1 MNQED
6 HYFNEVYRTID
17 EIFSYLRKKWNI
29 QIIKGLFCDCKHFK
43 DFLEQ
48 HPTLSS
54 KVLAERL
61 KELEDEGIIEKRVI
75 NSGLTQTEYYLTE
88 KGRRLNK
95 IIFELF
101 DFALDEV
108 MRDEK
113 DSKLKGESKE
123 FLKTCLIMKES

>member
-1 MNQED
+1 MAQD
-6 HYFNEVYRTID
+6 DYFNEVYQTIGD
-17 EIFSYLRKKWNI
+17 IFSYLRKKWNI
-29 QIIKGLFCDCKHFK
+29 QIIKGLFCDYKHFK

-61 KELEDEGIIEKRVI
+61 KELEDNGIIGKKVI
-75 NSGLTQTEYYLTE
+75 NSTQTEYYLTE

-108 MRDEK
+108 MKNESN
-113 DSKLKGESKE
+113 SKLKEESKE
-123 FLKTCLIMKES
+123 FLRVCLKMN

>member
-1 MNQED
+1 MVQED
-6 HYFNEVYRTID
+6 HYFNEVYSTID
-17 EIFSYLRKKWNI
+17 DVFSYLRKKWNI
-29 QIIKGLFCDCKHFK
+29 QIIKGLFCDYKHFK

-61 KELEDEGIIEKRVI
+61 KELEQEGIIEKKMV
-75 NSGLTQTEYYLTE
+75 SSTQTEYYLSE

-108 MRDEK
+108 IENEK
-113 DSKLKGESKE
+113 DSELKAESKE
-123 FLKTCLIMKES
+123 FLRVCLNVE